1 MLTGQNGIL
10 TQAQKSREQTDIGR
24 EKEQIALAYNGVK
37 TKKEGGDVTSG
48 ELDAELKANG
58 ANATATGTNPITVTF
73 NDSKR
78 SYTIDANG
86 NIKEEGS
93 GTVTQPTG
101 TTFGSIY
108 TDDMIGQKVTYS
120 SNGQSDWI
128 IFGKDKDGNIL
139 ITTAKPIDNGFDLYG
154 SAEKWLS
161 YEDDLNVA
169 CSGYGAKIKETTVTS
184 RSITMED
191 INYVSGFDVSKLK
204 FDTYTFGTELD
215 YANKKVDFYYPS
227 LDAASTGY
235 WKKATGEADSKTFE
249 NNYYDYGYSENNLIY
264 QYAGGQGDA
273 SSLVN
278 KDRLNY
284 VIGGNSEE
292 TAFNPYLIASR
303 SVNVNKDFNSV
314 MFLFAA
320 AGNRM
325 VISGAGYLCGSGS
338 DFDSYEETGEIGSF
352 GIRPIV
358 VLPAGIEVEKNENGL
373 WDIAY

>member
-139 ITTAKPIDNGFDLYG
+139 ITTTKPIDNGFDLYG

-161 YEDDLNVA
+161 YEDDLNAA

-191 INYVSGFDVSKLK
+191 IIDVSKLNL
-204 FDTYTFGTELD
+204 DSYTFGTKLD
-215 YANKKVDFYYPS
+215 YVNKKVNFYYPS

-235 WKKATGEADSKTFE
+235 WKKATGESDSKTFE
-249 NNYYDYGYSENNLIY
+249 ESYVIGYDGSNLL
-264 QYAGGQGDA
+264 YASADGNHVEDA
-273 SSLVN
+273 SSLIN
-278 KDRLNY
+278 KDRFNY
-284 VIGGNSEE
+284 VIGENTPES
-292 TAFNPYLIASR
+292 AFTPYLIASK
-303 SVNVNKDFNSV
+303 SVHVSPQEDLAYFMIFLVKD
-314 MFLFAA
+314 
-320 AGNRM
+320 
-325 VISGAGYLCGSGS
+325 GYVYGSAMNLCAS
-338 DFDSYEETGEIGSF
+338 DSSTGYDVKELGSF

-358 VLPAGIEVEKNENGL
+358 VLPSDIEVKKNESGL
-373 WDIAY
+373 WDIEY